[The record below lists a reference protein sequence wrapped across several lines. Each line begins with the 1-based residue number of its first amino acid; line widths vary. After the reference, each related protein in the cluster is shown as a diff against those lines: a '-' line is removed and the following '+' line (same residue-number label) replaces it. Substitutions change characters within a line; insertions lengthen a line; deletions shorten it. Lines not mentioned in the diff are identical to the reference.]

1 METEDEDVVTRAS
14 TEYKLRCNIVGGG
27 GSDTKV
33 DHLYQGL
40 ELGLSGEGRC
50 LVFFLFSFIFIFI
63 K

>member
-40 ELGLSGEGRC
+40 ELGLSGEGKC
-50 LVFFLFSFIFIFI
+50 SCVLLCVVVVC
-63 K
+63 